1 MHPLASDLTQLTNEE
16 LSAKVGELNKRL
28 QFANRMGHT
37 GMISQ
42 IQLLLENY
50 MVEQQN
56 RHQKMMDDL
65 QKNNKNFTDK
75 IDIAK

>member
-16 LSAKVGELNKRL
+16 LSAKVVELNKLL

-50 MVEQQN
+50 MFEQQT